1 MFGRVN
7 IVTATH
13 DNTLVVP
20 RVALLSEDGT
30 AAVYVVAGGRVARKS
45 VQVGFTGD
53 GRSEI
58 LQGLAAGDQVITL
71 GQNAV
76 REGSLVEV
84 VNAAKAVELAKPVV
98 TKPESAKPEV
108 AAAPAG
114 EPATAK

>member
-1 MFGRVN
+1 M
-7 IVTATH
+7 
-13 DNTLVVP
+13 
-20 RVALLSEDGT
+20 ALLTEDGA

-58 LQGLAAGDQVITL
+58 LQGLDVGDQVITL

-84 VNAAKAVELAKPVV
+84 VNAAKAVELAKPGTTPKVV
-98 TKPESAKPEV
+98 GPDPAKPEV
-108 AAAPAG
+108 AEAPADD
-114 EPATAK
+114 AAKAK